1 MFQAFRNIAFTENCS
16 PWKIA
21 ARKLPLSFCHTLTHL
36 HTKLSYIHAGVDS
49 NTAGKKCGKNR
60 PDLQRNLSKTF
71 LNQRLEMI
79 YHDLGF
85 WMTWW
90 RRNWVKEV
98 CLPLFFLE
106 PDKEYRFILA
116 IKENAMIL
124 KCHKKHH
131 NIFTADKM
139 SVLLLF
145 FYFFHFA
152 NEKNT
157 SANKLNGD
165 L

>member
-1 MFQAFRNIAFTENCS
+1 MLPLENCCQ
-16 PWKIA
+16 KITPF
-21 ARKLPLSFCHTLTHL
+21 LLSHTHTSSHKIVL
-36 HTKLSYIHAGVDS
+36 HTRRCRLKHCREEMREKSAGLTKES
-49 NTAGKKCGKNR
+49 LKNFLK
-60 PDLQRNLSKTF
+60 PKTF
-71 LNQRLEMI
+71 EMI